1 MHSCLFRFLLL
12 ALSLLLPSKP
22 KMGAHAS
29 SLRAGLAADFESAL
43 EAREEA
49 AARERERDGGGG
61 GEGMGRSTTSASTA
75 PTIPHRFRN
84 ALVLSEVL
92 SLAAAPRAWDVG
104 PPSLTL
110 MMALDR

>member
-1 MHSCLFRFLLL
+1 
-12 ALSLLLPSKP
+12 
-22 KMGAHAS
+22 MGAHAS
-29 SLRAGLAADFESAL
+29 SLRAGLAADFEAAL

-49 AARERERDGGGG
+49 VARERERNGGGD
-61 GEGMGRSTTSASTA
+61 EGDDSQSPTSSTFASMV
-75 PTIPHRFRN
+75 PHRFRN

>member
-1 MHSCLFRFLLL
+1 
-12 ALSLLLPSKP
+12 
-22 KMGAHAS
+22 MGAHAS
-29 SLRAGLAADFESAL
+29 SLRAGLAADFEAAL

-49 AARERERDGGGG
+49 AARERERNNGGR
-61 GEGMGRSTTSASTA
+61 GEEGEEGRSSTTPTSTFAS
-75 PTIPHRFRN
+75 TIPHRFRN

>member
-1 MHSCLFRFLLL
+1 
-12 ALSLLLPSKP
+12 
-22 KMGAHAS
+22 MGAHAS
-29 SLRAGLAADFESAL
+29 SLRAGLAADFEAAL

-49 AARERERDGGGG
+49 AERERGRNG
-61 GEGMGRSTTSASTA
+61 GEKDAGDDDAGRSTTFLA
-75 PTIPHRFRN
+75 PTIPPRFRN

>member
-1 MHSCLFRFLLL
+1 
-12 ALSLLLPSKP
+12 
-22 KMGAHAS
+22 MGAHAS
-29 SLRAGLAADFESAL
+29 SLRTGLAADFEAAL

-49 AARERERDGGGG
+49 AERER
-61 GEGMGRSTTSASTA
+61 GRASQGRLTTTKTTTSTSSTSTSTS
-75 PTIPHRFRN
+75 TIPHRFRN

-92 SLAAAPRAWDVG
+92 ALAAAPRAWDVG

>member
-1 MHSCLFRFLLL
+1 
-12 ALSLLLPSKP
+12 
-22 KMGAHAS
+22 MGAHAS
-29 SLRAGLAADFESAL
+29 SLRAGLAADFEAAL

-49 AARERERDGGGG
+49 VARERERERGGD
-61 GEGMGRSTTSASTA
+61 EGDDVDRRARRHSTSM
-75 PTIPHRFRN
+75 IPHRFRN

-92 SLAAAPRAWDVG
+92 ALAAAPRAWDVG

>member
-1 MHSCLFRFLLL
+1 
-12 ALSLLLPSKP
+12 
-22 KMGAHAS
+22 MGAHAF
-29 SLRAGLAADFESAL
+29 SLRAGLAADFEAAL

-49 AARERERDGGGG
+49 AARERERNGGGG
-61 GEGMGRSTTSASTA
+61 GGAEGEGRSMTTTFAA
-75 PTIPHRFRN
+75 TIPRRFRN

>member
-1 MHSCLFRFLLL
+1 
-12 ALSLLLPSKP
+12 
-22 KMGAHAS
+22 
-29 SLRAGLAADFESAL
+29 
-43 EAREEA
+43 
-49 AARERERDGGGG
+49 
-61 GEGMGRSTTSASTA
+61 MGRSTTSASTA

>member
-1 MHSCLFRFLLL
+1 MTTTF
-12 ALSLLLPSKP
+12 
-22 KMGAHAS
+22 
-29 SLRAGLAADFESAL
+29 AA
-43 EAREEA
+43 
-49 AARERERDGGGG
+49 
-61 GEGMGRSTTSASTA
+61 
-75 PTIPHRFRN
+75 TIPRRFRN